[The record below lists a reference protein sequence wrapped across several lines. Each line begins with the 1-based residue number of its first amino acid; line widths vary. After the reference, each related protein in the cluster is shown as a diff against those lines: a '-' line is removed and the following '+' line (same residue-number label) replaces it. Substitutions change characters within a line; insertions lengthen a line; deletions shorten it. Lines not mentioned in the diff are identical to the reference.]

1 MQSSIHPIQKTPIQ
15 ERIDYHLACL
25 EARKHGHPDPIAPWN
40 VPDKGT
46 SRPTPAGDSLGALA
60 MPEHRSYIQRDL
72 QPAQKETPM
81 CERKAARSASPS
93 EKQPRPVEGRFRV
106 TVDRPLP
113 SSPRPLPASTKTP
126 ATPLPKP
133 MTLVKEKEVLVDSLM
148 LRAGVPKYIIR
159 DEGRVRS
166 VMSAFST
173 YQRQGGETSQTALVQ
188 KFEIARPFLTS
199 GMSNFVK
206 LAEAVIPLLAAESV
220 QDLTNA
226 RLTAEE
232 FLDTGRSHQE
242 KGTLPIIPVL

>member
-1 MQSSIHPIQKTPIQ
+1 MQSSIYPTQKDPIQ

-60 MPEHRSYIQRDL
+60 MPERRSYIQRDL

-113 SSPRPLPASTKTP
+113 ASTKTP

-159 DEGRVRS
+159 DEGRLRS

-226 RLTAEE
+226 RLTAEK
-232 FLDTGRSHQE
+232 FIDSCPRKTYL
-242 KGTLPIIPVL
+242 

>member
-1 MQSSIHPIQKTPIQ
+1 MQSSIYPTQKDPIQ

-93 EKQPRPVEGRFRV
+93 EKQPRPVEGRFRA
-106 TVDRPLP
+106 TVD
-113 SSPRPLPASTKTP
+113 RPLPASTKTP

-226 RLTAEE
+226 RLTAEK
-232 FLDTGRSHQE
+232 FIDSCPRKTYL
-242 KGTLPIIPVL
+242 

>member
-1 MQSSIHPIQKTPIQ
+1 MQSSIHPPQKDPIQ

-25 EARKHGHPDPIAPWN
+25 EARKHGYPDPIAPWN

-46 SRPTPAGDSLGALA
+46 SRPIPAGDSLGALA
-60 MPEHRSYIQRDL
+60 MPERRSYIQRDL
-72 QPAQKETPM
+72 QPAQKENPM

-93 EKQPRPVEGRFRV
+93 EKQPRPVEGRFRA
-106 TVDRPLP
+106 TVDRPV
-113 SSPRPLPASTKTP
+113 PAWTKTP

-206 LAEAVIPLLAAESV
+206 LAEAVIPVLTAESV

-232 FLDTGRSHQE
+232 FIDSCPRKIYL
-242 KGTLPIIPVL
+242 

>member
-1 MQSSIHPIQKTPIQ
+1 
-15 ERIDYHLACL
+15 
-25 EARKHGHPDPIAPWN
+25 
-40 VPDKGT
+40 
-46 SRPTPAGDSLGALA
+46 
-60 MPEHRSYIQRDL
+60 
-72 QPAQKETPM
+72 
-81 CERKAARSASPS
+81 
-93 EKQPRPVEGRFRV
+93 
-106 TVDRPLP
+106 
-113 SSPRPLPASTKTP
+113 
-126 ATPLPKP
+126 

-206 LAEAVIPLLAAESV
+206 LAEAVIPVLTAESV

-232 FLDTGRSHQE
+232 FIDSCPRKIYL
-242 KGTLPIIPVL
+242 